1 MEYTDIELDAIKE
14 IINIGGGNAATSISK
29 LVNQKINMHVPEIS
43 FLSYHE
49 LYKEIYA
56 EDEEV
61 HATISN
67 FSGDYSGI
75 FLLVIPDK
83 SIQKLIKLLLGGVSA
98 SDELEVS
105 AINEL
110 TNIIT
115 NSFLNAIE
123 GLLNTEMQT
132 SVPRTQEDYFGAI
145 ISSSYLALE
154 HYDDQIM
161 IMRNEF
167 IYADEK
173 IDSSLFLIPEQ
184 GVLDKMVESLQV

>member
-1 MEYTDIELDAIKE
+1 MEYTDIELDAIRE

-49 LYKEIYA
+49 LYKEIYT

-61 HATISN
+61 QATISN
-67 FSGDYSGI
+67 FNGDYSGV

-83 SIQKLIKLLLGGVSA
+83 SIKKLVKLLLGEDSA
-98 SDELEVS
+98 SDELEIS
-105 AINEL
+105 AISEL
-110 TNIIT
+110 TNIVT
-115 NSFLNAIE
+115 NSFLSAIE
-123 GLLNTEMQT
+123 GLLNAEIQT

-184 GVLDKMVESLQV
+184 GVLNKMVESLRI

>member
-1 MEYTDIELDAIKE
+1 MEYTDIELDVIKE